1 MKKTRH
7 TSLLLA
13 FASFFFLHSC
23 QEVDSTEAQATSD
36 PVLVDSTEVSTENQD
51 FLLEPGAL
59 LGIHFGIKNE
69 EVSVQET
76 RKFLR
81 FQLFP
86 EIKDQFPGSRSF
98 YLRPDRGPR
107 FGTEVLLW
115 VFQDQPSR
123 DQYFPAK
130 DFPTQK
136 FETLWQEIQHLYTDS
151 TFFKYFQYGWQTS
164 GFSTDYEVVA
174 VQDEVEKEW
183 LREDAALV
191 IEHFQLKPEADSLA
205 FLNFIQ
211 SEWNMHGLEV
221 GSPKVEAILYSSR
234 GYLEGRY
241 AKLTVFNSL
250 GDRNRTFPYVE
261 RPKDNSNKD
270 EIDARLF
277 TYLEPLEDEPG
288 HYEVL
293 Y

>member
-1 MKKTRH
+1 
-7 TSLLLA
+7 L
-13 FASFFFLHSC
+13 SFSAC
-23 QEVDSTEAQATSD
+23 QQNSQPEEVQPEEEISNSTPEETAPED
-36 PVLVDSTEVSTENQD
+36 QD
-51 FLLEPGAL
+51 YLLEPGAL
-59 LGIHFGIKNE
+59 MGIHFGIQNE
-69 EVSVQET
+69 DVTTQET
-76 RKFLR
+76 RNFLR
-81 FQLFP
+81 YALFP
-86 EIKDQFPGSRSF
+86 QVKDQFPGSRSF

-107 FGTEVLLW
+107 LGTEVLLW

-123 DQYFPAK
+123 DQYFPAQ

-136 FETLWQEIQHLYTDS
+136 FEQLWQGIQHLYTDS

-174 VQDEVEKEW
+174 VQDVPEKEW
-183 LREDAALV
+183 FREDAALV
-191 IEHFQLKPEADSLA
+191 IEHFQLRPDADSLA

-211 SEWNMHGLEV
+211 SDWNMHGLEA
-221 GSPKVEAILYSSR
+221 GSPKIEAILYASR

-250 GDRNRTFPYVE
+250 ADRNRDFPYIE
-261 RPKDNSNKD
+261 RPADEMNKAD
-270 EIDARLF
+270 IDARLL
-277 TYLEPLEDEPG
+277 TYLAPLEDESG